1 MPRWSI
7 TRLKRKTQ
15 IIVRGVRLCP
25 LEWRYIGWMVYVTLV
40 EGVFQI
46 FVGLFMAA
54 LMLPRVPELA
64 LFQQGAQMIR
74 HVMPPIIQEWLPLLV
89 AWLFTANAVRSLLEA
104 WRSEP

>member
-1 MPRWSI
+1 MLARKPVKS
-7 TRLKRKTQ
+7 KTQ
-15 IIVRGVRLCP
+15 IIVRGVRWWP

-64 LFQQGAQMIR
+64 LFQPGAQMISQI
-74 HVMPPIIQEWLPLLV
+74 MPPVIRDWLPLLV
-89 AWLFTANAVRSLLEA
+89 TWLFMGNAVRGLLEA
-104 WRSEP
+104 WRNEL

>member
-1 MPRWSI
+1 MLARKPVKS
-7 TRLKRKTQ
+7 KTQ
-15 IIVRGVRLCP
+15 IIVRGVRWWP

-40 EGVFQI
+40 EGVFQL

-64 LFQQGAQMIR
+64 LFQPGAQMINQI
-74 HVMPPIIQEWLPLLV
+74 MPPVIQEWLPLLV
-89 AWLFTANAVRSLLEA
+89 TLVFTANAVRSMLEE